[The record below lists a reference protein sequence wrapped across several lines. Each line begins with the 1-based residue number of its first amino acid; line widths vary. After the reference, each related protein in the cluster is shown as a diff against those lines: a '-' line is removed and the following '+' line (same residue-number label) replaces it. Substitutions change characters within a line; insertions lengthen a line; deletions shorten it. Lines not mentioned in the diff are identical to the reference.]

1 MQFLE
6 GVPIYKKKKM
16 FGPLETSKFDGALA
30 PQVDLRLKISV
41 TKSYYQSQKF

>member
-6 GVPIYKKKKM
+6 GVPIYKKKM

-30 PQVDLRLKISV
+30 PQGDLRLKISV
-41 TKSYYQSQKF
+41 TKNYYQSQKF